1 MPEGLGALC
10 ASLRADLAL
19 ANVLTGKLPFGAPPA
34 GPQKSD
40 DLTLRYS
47 PTLEPPGFFRAFF
60 SAAVNSAIISSVSPQ
75 IASLSDFRVLPLAT
89 LRAYQMHC
97 LNDVF

>member
-47 PTLEPPGFFRAFF
+47 PTLEPPGFFRAAACLFL
-60 SAAVNSAIISSVSPQ
+60 AAVVFFLVAFFLPIL
-75 IASLSDFRVLPLAT
+75 SLR
-89 LRAYQMHC
+89 
-97 LNDVF
+97 